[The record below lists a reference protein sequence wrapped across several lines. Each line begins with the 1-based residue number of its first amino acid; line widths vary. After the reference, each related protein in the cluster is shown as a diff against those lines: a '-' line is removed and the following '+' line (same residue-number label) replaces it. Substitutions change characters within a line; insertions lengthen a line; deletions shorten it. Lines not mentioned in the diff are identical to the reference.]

1 MKDERQTP
9 EQPMAG
15 SASRTELE
23 ELRQRIM
30 ELEAS
35 RTERQQVEEALRE
48 SEVRFRALV
57 ESSHNHIFM
66 LSREGT
72 YLTSNARVEQFGLK
86 SGESLVGRHLRDVY
100 PPEVAGL
107 YEQRLERVLTAG
119 QAVDFEHPMPEPDG
133 EHYHLDTL
141 YPVRRDGEVWAVGG
155 ICRDITQRK
164 RMEEELRAQ
173 DRLAAV
179 GQLAA
184 GIAHDFNNIL
194 TGMIGFAQLLH
205 TRTDLPQS
213 ARADA
218 RRIMDG
224 GHRAAYLIRQI
235 LDFSRKSLMLP
246 QPLDLAVFL
255 QEVVRFL
262 QRTIPENIQIALEMG
277 PDEYWVHADP
287 GQIQQALTNLAVN
300 ARDAMPGGGELWF
313 RLSRLTL
320 RLENQ
325 RPFPGMEP
333 GEWIALSVS
342 DTGVGIP
349 PEALSHLYEPFFTT
363 KGPGAGVGLG
373 LAQAYGIVRQ
383 HEGFIDA
390 ESEVG
395 KGTTFTIY
403 LPAPDGQQEDA
414 EKERVAE
421 TGSGQLETILVVE
434 DEPQVLDVS
443 KAMLEHLGYRV
454 LTATTGVQ
462 ALEVYGR
469 HGEEIALVLADVVM
483 PEMGGMELCQRLRA
497 RDPRAKMVVMTGY
510 PLEEESQDLLK
521 RGIVDWIPKPMD
533 LSQLARVVR
542 AALK

>member
-320 RLENQ
+320 RPEDQ